1 MVTTIILLA
10 ISGINLCVLFG
21 VLNEI
26 QGIRRTIR
34 LFCQIVERWDFDEE
48 YIEEGE
54 QNEDKQD

>member
-1 MVTTIILLA
+1 MAITIILLA

-48 YIEEGE
+48 YIE
-54 QNEDKQD
+54 